1 MTELPLSAPEPAVFE
16 AIDPARGLFVTAAGL
31 AMYFTAAETLD
42 LLRRIGR
49 HRGPTPAEIFFDT
62 IPHWFS
68 RRTRKGMVVDK
79 DYTAPQRPF
88 ALARRE
94 VPGFLRQVPG
104 LSLVSAIGYGEAF
117 PERSRLIARLGR
129 LPVVRDMAP
138 LLIHARFG

>member
-1 MTELPLSAPEPAVFE
+1 MPDHPRLTELPLSALEPAVFE
-16 AIDPARGLFVTAAGL
+16 AVDPARGPFVTAAGL
-31 AMYFTAAETLD
+31 VMYFTAAETLD

-94 VPGFLRQVPG
+94 VPG